1 MSALDRPLRAVT
13 VPSLPLESG
22 EVLSDVAVAYH
33 RDGPADAPVVVVIH
47 ALTGHADAV
56 GDWWRLVAGPGRAL
70 DTTRVQVIAPNLL
83 GSCYGS
89 SGPATWP
96 VAFPAVT
103 PRDQARAIWGLLDT
117 LGIGAAALVT
127 GGSLGGMVALE
138 VAALA
143 PERVG
148 HVAALAAPAAH
159 TAWAIGFNHAQR
171 VALDALGGGKAGLAL
186 ARRIAM
192 LSYRAEPGLEHRFG
206 RTTEAEGAWRIAGW
220 LDAHGEKLVARFDA
234 ASYRL
239 LLDAMDAHDLGRG
252 RASVAA
258 ALAPLD
264 GRVTGIGISSDVL
277 YSADLVRYWTELAGG
292 RYESLVSPH
301 GHDAFLIDQ
310 HHVGRL
316 LQRPLAEGLAWLS
329 GRAAAT
335 APTPVRP
342 EVAA

>member
-1 MSALDRPLRAVT
+1 MSTTDRVLR
-13 VPSLPLESG
+13 SLPIGPLVLDAGG
-22 EVLSDVAVAYH
+22 ELADVTVAYH
-33 RDGPADAPVVVVIH
+33 RDGPADAPVVLVLH

-56 GDWWRLVAGPGRAL
+56 GDWWRLVVGAGRAL

-83 GSCYGS
+83 GSCYGT
-89 SGPATWP
+89 SGPASWGAP
-96 VAFPAVT
+96 FPAVT
-103 PRDQARAIWGLLDT
+103 PRDQARAAWALLDA
-117 LGIGAAALVT
+117 LGIAHVALVT

-143 PERVG
+143 PHRVG
-148 HVAALAAPAAH
+148 HVAAIAAPAAH
-159 TAWAIGFNHAQR
+159 TAWAIGLNHAQR
-171 VALDALGGGKAGLAL
+171 VALDSLGGGKAGLAL

-192 LSYRAEPGLEHRFG
+192 LSYRAEAGLEHRFG
-206 RTTEAEGAWRIAGW
+206 RTTEQHDQWRVAGW

-239 LLDAMDAHDLGRG
+239 LLDAMDAHDLARGRG
-252 RASVAA
+252 TVAA
-258 ALAPLD
+258 ALAPLA
-264 GRVTGIGISSDVL
+264 GRVTGVGISSDVL

-292 RYESLVSPH
+292 RYETLVSPH

-316 LQRPLAEGLAWLS
+316 LARPLAEGLAWH
-329 GRAAAT
+329 AART
-335 APTPVRP
+335 TSAPARP